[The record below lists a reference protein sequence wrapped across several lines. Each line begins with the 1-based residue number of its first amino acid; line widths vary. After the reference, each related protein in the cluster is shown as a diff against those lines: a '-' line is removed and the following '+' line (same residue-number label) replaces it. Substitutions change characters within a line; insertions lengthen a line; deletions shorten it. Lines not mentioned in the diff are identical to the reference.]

1 MTLMEVHPRESSGS
15 TEKSSDD
22 IVYELAETILGKLPE
37 SIDADKCLPS
47 LLWVNKLLAYF
58 LHNINVKV
66 MICLNQCKSVYCS
79 VCLSLIKTIL

>member
-47 LLWVNKLLAYF
+47 HLWVNKLLAYF
-58 LHNINVKV
+58 IRNNLKV
-66 MICLNQCKSVYCS
+66 LICLNQCKSVYCS